1 MDSLELV
8 DASGITGEELTTALQ
23 ALLPAGL
30 RYLHLDQC
38 GRCFGEKA
46 VQALLADATRLVALS
61 IGGAYLFSDDLAA
74 QLLAQSKNL
83 SSVDLKACPLVGLK
97 MCQALSERSFPL
109 VELALEDIKL
119 TDESWQALC
128 QSKSSLSRLERLKL
142 CRVDGLTDD
151 FVAQLL
157 ALTTADGKSSLQAI
171 DLSHNYT
178 LTDVV
183 LEAIRQYTS
192 RSLRSLTLTGLGQL
206 SAEALEALFT
216 HVPDLAPAPRLVV
229 LDLSHLDHQAV
240 TDSVLTAALVAA
252 AGARSDAKNSTGGGI
267 VRLNVKGAKLLT
279 DDSLESLVTYG
290 RNSLEE
296 LNVSYCTS
304 LTDQGMGYLVDRCAV
319 QLREIELWGLAQL
332 TDAFFDG
339 HRRANDPTLAIT
351 GVWMKKS
358 TSRTIQL
365 TMASS
370 SFLQQY

>member
-1 MDSLELV
+1 LAALQHVGMDSLELV
-8 DASGITGEELTTALQ
+8 DASGVTGEELTTTIQ

-38 GRCFGEKA
+38 GRCFGKKA
-46 VQALLADATRLVALS
+46 VQALLADASRLVALS
-61 IGGAYLFSDDLAA
+61 IGGAYLFTDEDAA
-74 QLLAQSKNL
+74 QLLAQSDNL
-83 SSVDLKACPLVGLK
+83 SSVDLKASPLVGLK

-142 CRVDGLTDD
+142 CRVEGVTDD
-151 FVAQLL
+151 IVGQLL
-157 ALTTADGKSSLQAI
+157 ALTTSDGQSTLQAI

-183 LEAIRQYTS
+183 LEPIRLYTS

-216 HVPDLAPAPRLVV
+216 HIPDLAPPPRLVV

-240 TDSVLTAALVAA
+240 TDSVLAVALVAA
-252 AGARSDAKNSTGGGI
+252 AGARSDEKKSASGGGGI
-267 VRLNVKGAKLLT
+267 ARLNVKGAKLLT
-279 DDSLESLVTYG
+279 DASLESLVTFG
-290 RNSLEE
+290 RHSLEE

-304 LTDQGMGYLVDRCAV
+304 LTDQGMGYLVDQCAA

-332 TDAFFDG
+332 TDAFLEG
-339 HRRANDPTLAIT
+339 NRRTNDPTLAIT

-358 TSRTIQL
+358 ASRTIQ
-365 TMASS
+365 
-370 SFLQQY
+370 